1 MTALTC
7 SACAAPLDSRASFC
21 PNCGA
26 SVTDPLLGAALHER
40 FLVEKRIA
48 IGGFGSVYRG
58 RDLDAGQP
66 VAIKVMHR
74 ELAGDEPLVARFRRE
89 GAVLRLLRDPHAVAT
104 FAHGETVDGLPF
116 LVMELL
122 EGETLLDLMRRRGPL
137 PWRDVFA
144 LAVGVCR
151 ALAEAHG
158 HGVVHRDLKP
168 SNIFVTTSGRPKV
181 LDFGIAKI
189 LESSDVRDPR
199 ELTML
204 GTAVGSVDYMAP
216 EQLMGGK
223 AEPRSDLYVLGLVL
237 FEAIAGRRPFRG
249 SGLDLL
255 TDQLGVAPM
264 SASELAEVPRV
275 VDSVLLRCLAPDVD
289 DRFPDATE
297 LAGALDAAL
306 RTQVEP

>member
-1 MTALTC
+1 MTSLAC
-7 SACAAPLDSRASFC
+7 SACAAPLDSRAPFC

-26 SVTDPLLGAALHER
+26 SAADPLLGAALHER

-58 RDLDAGQP
+58 RDLDAGQA

-74 ELAGDEPLVARFRRE
+74 ELAGDQALIARFRRE
-89 GAVLRLLRDPHAVAT
+89 CAVLRRLHDPHAVAT
-104 FAHGETVDGLPF
+104 FAHGETVEGLPF

-122 EGETLLDLMRRRGPL
+122 EGETLLDAMRQRGPL

-144 LAVGVCR
+144 LGIGVCR

-168 SNIFVTTSGRPKV
+168 SNVFVTTSGHAKV

-189 LESSDVRDPR
+189 LASSDVSDPR

-204 GTAVGSVDYMAP
+204 GTAVGSVEYMAP

-223 AEPRSDLYVLGLVL
+223 AEPRSDLYGVGLVL
-237 FEAIAGRRPFRG
+237 YEAIAGRRPFRG

-255 TDQLGVAPM
+255 SDQLAVTPMPPSAVADTPG
-264 SASELAEVPRV
+264 V
-275 VDSVLLRCLAPDVD
+275 VDVVLLRCLAPDVD
-289 DRFPDATE
+289 DRFSDATA
-297 LAGALDAAL
+297 LADALAAAL
-306 RTQVEP
+306 HAGDP